1 MKKISK
7 TKPKT
12 VLIAGAAGFIG
23 SHLSDLFIE
32 KGDRVIA
39 VDNLLTGNIKNLRH
53 LVSDKNFSFQK
64 NDISKPFRIAGP
76 VDFILNFASP
86 ASPPDYL
93 KYPIQTLEV
102 GSLGTRNLLELARE
116 KKSIFLH
123 ASTSEVYGDPE
134 VSPQKESYWGHV
146 SSVGV
151 RSVYDEAK
159 RFSEAMIMAYHR
171 TYRLDTKMVRI
182 FNTYGRRMRP
192 QDGRVIP
199 NFMTQAL
206 LGKPLTIYG
215 KGQQTRSYCYVDDLV
230 SGIHTLLFSNFHLP
244 VNLGNPNEMTVM
256 DLAKMILK
264 RTGSRSKIV
273 YRPLPADDPKQRCPD
288 IALAQKVLGWKPQV
302 PLQEGLGYTLD
313 YFREEILRNKLR

>member
-1 MKKISK
+1 MKKIRK

-23 SHLSDLFIE
+23 SHLSDLFVE
-32 KGDRVIA
+32 KGYRVIA
-39 VDNLLTGNIKNLRH
+39 VDNLLTGNIKNLRY
-53 LVSDKNFSFQK
+53 LVSNKNFSFQK